1 MFEGRMLYLDVF
13 ISKLDFEMKADEAK
27 CAAQERKWC
36 THTDAKQFPD
46 FFQNSKPHSNT
57 CAVWASGSIQWT
69 FNGD

>member
-13 ISKLDFEMKADEAK
+13 ISKLDFEIKADEAK

-46 FFQNSKPHSNT
+46 FFQNSKPQSFKHL
-57 CAVWASGSIQWT
+57 CCVGQWKYSV
-69 FNGD
+69 NL